1 MRSYCHKLVAGAA
14 FQGVI
19 GNFPPVALAKMPS
32 LFRQEALTTQHQ
44 TWLGSIQLI
53 RPLSLTLLA
62 ALAALVAVGV
72 VIFLGV
78 GQYTRKA
85 QVAGVLVPEKGV
97 LRLHAPQTGTVVES
111 HAVEGQRVEQGEVLF
126 VLAVGR
132 STEQGD
138 TQAAV
143 QAGLSARQQS
153 LQQASSQRV
162 ALMAAQK
169 TNLEQ
174 QQRDIQ
180 RELLQIDAEAELQR
194 QRLALAQEALDRHKG
209 LLAQN
214 FISTAQVQ
222 AKAEEVLA
230 VRAQQQALERQR
242 VGKQREVSALH
253 AQLMA
258 LPLQT
263 QAATGEIERDL
274 AQLSQETAEVAARQ
288 RLVVRAPQAG
298 VVSGVTVQPGQLATP
313 DIALASLVPEHSRLQ
328 AQLYAPSSAVG
339 FLRPHQTVLLR
350 YQAYPYQKFGHH
362 PGEVLVVSKTP
373 LQASEIAALA
383 LPQDGRR
390 EPLYRI
396 TVALKE
402 QSVLAYGQTQALVPG
417 MQLDADVLL
426 DRRRLVEWIFEPLL
440 SVSQRMTGKV

>member
-1 MRSYCHKLVAGAA
+1 MA
-14 FQGVI
+14 
-19 GNFPPVALAKMPS
+19 S

-53 RPLSLTLLA
+53 RPLSLSLLTTLA
-62 ALAALVAVGV
+62 VTMAVGV
-72 VIFLGV
+72 VLFLGW

-85 QVAGVLVPEKGV
+85 QVVGVLVPERGV
-97 LRLHAPQTGTVVES
+97 LRLHAPQTGTVVET
-111 HAVEGQRVEQGEVLF
+111 HAIEGQRVQQGDVLF
-126 VLAVGR
+126 VLSVGR

-143 QAGLSARQQS
+143 QAGLSTRQQS
-153 LQQASSQRV
+153 LQQASRQRL
-162 ALMAAQK
+162 ALMDAQK
-169 TNLEQ
+169 TNLER

-180 RELLQIDAEAELQR
+180 RELVQIDAEADLQR
-194 QRLALAQEALDRHKG
+194 QRLALAQEALDRQKG

-242 VGKQREVSALH
+242 VGKQREVSALQ
-253 AQLMA
+253 AQLTA

-263 QAATGEIERDL
+263 EAATGEIERDL
-274 AQLSQETAEVAARQ
+274 AQLAQEAAEVAARQ
-288 RLVVRAPQAG
+288 RVVVRAPQAG
-298 VVSGVTVQPGQLATP
+298 VVSGVTVQAGQVATP
-313 DIALASLVPEHSRLQ
+313 EAALASLVPEHSRLQ

-339 FLRPHQTVLLR
+339 FLRPQQTVLLR

-362 PGEVLVVSKTP
+362 AGEVLVVSKIP
-373 LQASEIAALA
+373 LQAAEMAALA
-383 LPQDGRR
+383 LPQDVRR

-402 QSVLAYGQTQALVPG
+402 QSVQAYGQAQALVPG

-426 DRRRLVEWIFEPLL
+426 DKRRLIEWIFEPLL
-440 SVSQRMTGKV
+440 SVSQRMTGRV

>member
-1 MRSYCHKLVAGAA
+1 MS
-14 FQGVI
+14 
-19 GNFPPVALAKMPS
+19 N

-53 RPLSLTLLA
+53 RPLSLSLLA
-62 ALAALVAVGV
+62 TLAVFVAVGV
-72 VIFLGV
+72 VLFLGF

-85 QVAGVLVPEKGV
+85 QVVGVLVPEKGV
-97 LRLHAPQTGTVVES
+97 LRLHAPQTGTVLES
-111 HAVEGQRVEQGEVLF
+111 HVTEGQAVKQGDVLF

-143 QAGLSARQQS
+143 QAGLTTRQQS
-153 LQQASSQRV
+153 LQQATHQRV
-162 ALMAAQK
+162 ALMEAQK
-169 TNLEQ
+169 AGLEQ

-180 RELLQIDAEAELQR
+180 RELAQIDAEAALQR
-194 QRLALAQEALDRHKG
+194 QRLALAQEALNRHQV

-222 AKAEEVLA
+222 TKAEEVLA
-230 VRAQQQALERQR
+230 VRAAQQALERQR
-242 VGKQREVSALH
+242 AGKQRELGVLQ
-253 AQLMA
+253 AQLTA

-274 AQLSQETAEVAARQ
+274 AELTQEAAEVAARQ
-288 RLVVRAPQAG
+288 RVVVRAPQDG
-298 VVSGVTVQPGQLATP
+298 VVSGVTVQPGQVATTEA
-313 DIALASLVPEHSRLQ
+313 ALASLVPQHSRLL

-339 FLRPHQTVLLR
+339 FVRPAQTVLLR

-362 PGEVLVVSKTP
+362 PGEVVAVSKTP
-373 LQASEIAALA
+373 LQATEVAALA
-383 LPQDGRR
+383 LPQDVGR

-402 QSVLAYGQTQALVPG
+402 QSVQAYGQAQALVPG
-417 MQLDADVLL
+417 MQLNADVLL
-426 DRRRLVEWIFEPLL
+426 DRRRLIEWIFEPLL
-440 SVSQRMTGKV
+440 GVSQRMTGQV

>member
-1 MRSYCHKLVAGAA
+1 
-14 FQGVI
+14 
-19 GNFPPVALAKMPS
+19 MPT

-53 RPLSLTLLA
+53 RPLSLSLLA
-62 ALAALVAVGV
+62 TLAVLVAVGV
-72 VIFLGV
+72 VFFLGL

-85 QVAGVLVPEKGV
+85 QVVGVLVPEKGV
-97 LRLHAPQTGTVVES
+97 LRLFAPQTGTVLES
-111 HAVEGQRVEQGEVLF
+111 QVAEGQVVKQGDVLF

-143 QAGLSARQQS
+143 QAGLNARQQS
-153 LQQASSQRV
+153 LQQATRQQV
-162 ALMAAQK
+162 ALMEAQK
-169 TNLEQ
+169 TGLER

-180 RELLQIDAEAELQR
+180 RELGQMDAEADLLR
-194 QRLALAQEALDRHKG
+194 QRLALAQAALERHQG

-242 VGKQREVSALH
+242 AGKQREIGVLQT
-253 AQLMA
+253 QLAA
-258 LPLQT
+258 LPLHT
-263 QAATGEIERDL
+263 LAATGELERDL
-274 AQLSQETAEVAARQ
+274 AQLTQEAAEVAARQ
-288 RLVVRAPQAG
+288 RVVVRAPQDG
-298 VVSGVTVQPGQLATP
+298 VVSSITVQPGQVATP
-313 DIALASLVPEHSRLQ
+313 EAALASLVPEDSRLV

-339 FLRPHQTVLLR
+339 FVRPEQTVLLR

-362 PGEVLVVSKTP
+362 PGEVVAVSRTP
-373 LQASEIAALA
+373 LQAADLAALA
-383 LPQDGRR
+383 LPESVRL

-402 QSVLAYGQTQALVPG
+402 QSVQAYGQTQALVPG

-426 DRRRLVEWIFEPLL
+426 DRRRLIEWIFEPLL
-440 SVSQRMTGKV
+440 SVSQRLTGQV

>member
-1 MRSYCHKLVAGAA
+1 MKT
-14 FQGVI
+14 
-19 GNFPPVALAKMPS
+19 

-44 TWLGSIQLI
+44 TWLGSIRLI
-53 RPLSLTLLA
+53 RPLSFSLLA
-62 ALAALVAVGV
+62 TLTVLVAVGV
-72 VIFLGV
+72 VLFLGV

-85 QVAGVLVPEKGV
+85 QVVGVLVPEKGV
-97 LRLHAPQTGTVVES
+97 LRLFAPQTGTVLES
-111 HAVEGQRVEQGEVLF
+111 AVVEGQVVKQGDVLF

-153 LQQASSQRV
+153 LQQATRQQM
-162 ALMAAQK
+162 ALMEAQK
-169 TNLEQ
+169 AGLER
-174 QQRDIQ
+174 QQRDMQ
-180 RELLQIDAEAELQR
+180 RELGQLDAEADLLR
-194 QRLALAQEALDRHKG
+194 QRLALAQAALDRHQG

-222 AKAEEVLA
+222 AKAEDVLA

-242 VGKQREVSALH
+242 AGKQREIGVLQ
-253 AQLMA
+253 AQLVA
-258 LPLQT
+258 LPLHT
-263 QAATGEIERDL
+263 QAATGELERDL
-274 AQLSQETAEVAARQ
+274 AQLTQEAAEVAARQ
-288 RLVVRAPQAG
+288 RVVVRAPQDG
-298 VVSGVTVQPGQLATP
+298 VVSGVTVQPGQVATP
-313 DIALASLVPEHSRLQ
+313 DVALASLVPPHSRLV

-339 FLRPHQTVLLR
+339 FVRPSQTVLLR

-362 PGEVLVVSKTP
+362 PGEVVAVSRTP
-373 LQASEIAALA
+373 LQAADMAQLA
-383 LPQDGRR
+383 LPQDVRR

-402 QSVLAYGQTQALVPG
+402 QSVQAYGQTQTLVPG

-426 DRRRLVEWIFEPLL
+426 DRRRLIEWIFEPLL
-440 SVSQRMTGKV
+440 GVSQRMTDRV

>member
-1 MRSYCHKLVAGAA
+1 M
-14 FQGVI
+14 Q
-19 GNFPPVALAKMPS
+19 P

-53 RPLSLTLLA
+53 RPLSLSLLA
-62 ALAALVAVGV
+62 TLAVLVAVGV
-72 VIFLGV
+72 VFFLGL

-85 QVAGVLVPEKGV
+85 QVVGVLVPEKGV
-97 LRLHAPQTGTVVES
+97 LRLFAPQTGTVLES
-111 HAVEGQRVEQGEVLF
+111 PVTEGQVVKQGDVLF

-143 QAGLSARQQS
+143 QAGLNARQQS
-153 LQQASSQRV
+153 LQQATRQQV
-162 ALMAAQK
+162 ALMQAQK
-169 TNLEQ
+169 AGLER

-180 RELLQIDAEAELQR
+180 RELGQMDAEADLLR
-194 QRLALAQEALDRHKG
+194 QRLALAQAALERHQG
-209 LLAQN
+209 LLTQN

-242 VGKQREVSALH
+242 AGKQREIGVLQT
-253 AQLMA
+253 QLAA
-258 LPLQT
+258 LPLHT
-263 QAATGEIERDL
+263 LAATGELERDL
-274 AQLSQETAEVAARQ
+274 AQLTQEAAEVAARQ
-288 RLVVRAPQAG
+288 RVVVRAPQDG
-298 VVSGVTVQPGQLATP
+298 VVSSITVQPGQVATP
-313 DIALASLVPEHSRLQ
+313 EAALASLVPEDSRLV

-339 FLRPHQTVLLR
+339 FVRPEQTVLLR

-362 PGEVLVVSKTP
+362 PGEVVAVSRTP
-373 LQASEIAALA
+373 LQAADLAALA
-383 LPQDGRR
+383 LPESVRR

-402 QSVLAYGQTQALVPG
+402 QSVQAYGQTQALVPG

-426 DRRRLVEWIFEPLL
+426 DRRRLIEWIFEPLL
-440 SVSQRMTGKV
+440 SVSQRLTGQV

>member
-1 MRSYCHKLVAGAA
+1 
-14 FQGVI
+14 
-19 GNFPPVALAKMPS
+19 
-32 LFRQEALTTQHQ
+32 
-44 TWLGSIQLI
+44 
-53 RPLSLTLLA
+53 
-62 ALAALVAVGV
+62 
-72 VIFLGV
+72 
-78 GQYTRKA
+78 
-85 QVAGVLVPEKGV
+85 V
-97 LRLHAPQTGTVVES
+97 LRLYAPQTGTVVES
-111 HAVEGQRVEQGEVLF
+111 HAAEGQRVQEGDVLF

-153 LQQASSQRV
+153 LQQATRQRA
-162 ALMAAQK
+162 ALMEAQQADL
-169 TNLEQ
+169 TR

-180 RELLQIDAEAELQR
+180 RELVQMDAEAELQR

-230 VRAQQQALERQR
+230 VRAQQQALARQR
-242 VGKQREVSALH
+242 MGKQRELSALQ
-253 AQLMA
+253 AQLTA

-263 QAATGEIERDL
+263 QVTAGEIERDL
-274 AQLSQETAEVAARQ
+274 ALLAQEAAEVAARQ
-288 RLVVRAPQAG
+288 RVVVRAPQAG
-298 VVSGVTVQPGQLATP
+298 VVSGVTVQPGQVATP
-313 DIALASLVPEHSRLQ
+313 EAALASLVPEHSRLQ

-339 FLRPHQTVLLR
+339 FLKPQQTVLLR

-362 PGEVLVVSKTP
+362 AGEVLNVSKIP
-373 LQASEIAALA
+373 LQAAEIAALA
-383 LPQDGRR
+383 LPQEGRR

-402 QSVLAYGQTQALVPG
+402 QSVQAYGQAQALVPG

-426 DRRRLVEWIFEPLL
+426 DKRRLIEWIFEPLL
-440 SVSQRMTGKV
+440 SVSQRMTGRV

>member
-1 MRSYCHKLVAGAA
+1 LDKSLAAQDFRLQAGNWFSDWFAMS
-14 FQGVI
+14 
-19 GNFPPVALAKMPS
+19 P

-62 ALAALVAVGV
+62 TLAVLVAVGV
-72 VIFLGV
+72 VLFLGWA
-78 GQYTRKA
+78 QYTRKA
-85 QVAGVLVPEKGV
+85 QVVGVLVPEKGV
-97 LRLHAPQTGTVVES
+97 LRLFAPQTGTVLES
-111 HAVEGQRVEQGEVLF
+111 HALEGKLVKQGDVLF

-143 QAGLSARQQS
+143 QASLSARQQS
-153 LQQASSQRV
+153 LQQATRERL
-162 ALMAAQK
+162 ALMEAQK
-169 TNLEQ
+169 TALERQ
-174 QQRDIQ
+174 QIDIQ
-180 RELLQIDAEAELQR
+180 REMSQIDAEADLQR
-194 QRLALAQEALDRHKG
+194 QRLALAQDALSRHQG

-230 VRAQQQALERQR
+230 VRAQQQALARQR
-242 VGKQREVSALH
+242 AGKQRELGVLQ
-253 AQLMA
+253 AQVLA

-274 AQLSQETAEVAARQ
+274 AQVTQEVAEVAAKQ
-288 RLVVRAPQAG
+288 RVVVRAPQAG
-298 VVSGVTVQPGQLATP
+298 VVSGVTVQPGQVATP
-313 DIALASLVPEHSRLQ
+313 EVALASLVPENSRLQ

-339 FLRPHQTVLLR
+339 FVRPEQTVLLR

-362 PGEVLVVSKTP
+362 AGEVLAVSKTP
-373 LQASEIAALA
+373 LQATEVAALA
-383 LPQDGRR
+383 LPADASR

-396 TVALKE
+396 TVVLKE
-402 QSVLAYGQTQALVPG
+402 QAVQAYGQAQPLVPG

-426 DRRRLVEWIFEPLL
+426 DRRRLIEWIFEPLL
-440 SVSQRMTGKV
+440 GVSQRMTGRG